1 MNLGRL
7 SINQPILAMV
17 LSIVLLIV
25 GAIAYTTLPVSE
37 YPQVV
42 PPTVVVTTQ
51 YPGASAQTVS
61 DTVAAPIEQEI
72 NGVEDMLYLYS
83 QATSNGQLTITVT
96 FKLGTDLDK
105 AQVLVQNRVAI
116 AQPRLPEEVQRNGV
130 VTRKNSPDILMVVFM
145 LSPDDTFDQL
155 YISNYALL
163 QVRDQL
169 LRLDGVGDIQMFGA
183 RDYSMRLW
191 LDPDKIATLGLTAGE
206 VVAAIRAQNVQIAG
220 GQIAEPPIADRAF
233 SPNLTF
239 TGRLKDPKQFEE
251 IVVKAGADGRTV
263 KLRDVARIELGA
275 LAYSTNSFLLRKS
288 AVAMLVTQRP
298 GSNALATAKSISNT
312 MERLKTSFPRGLD
325 YNIGYNPTEFIAQS
339 VSELIKTIYEAMAL
353 VVIVVLVFL
362 QGWRPAIIPIIA
374 IPVSLVGTFAVM
386 AALGF
391 SINNLTLFGLVL
403 AVGIVV
409 DDAIVVV
416 ENVERHLEHG
426 MSRRDAA
433 LRTMEEVGGA
443 LVSIAL
449 VLCAVFVPTAFLGGI
464 SGQFFQQFAVT
475 IAVATAISC
484 FCSLTLSPAL
494 ASLILQPHADKRPPA
509 SWNFIARG
517 WDWFTGLFN
526 RGFDRLSHGYAGAAN
541 FVIRHSVVMLL
552 VYVALIGS
560 AGWLLMTTPQG
571 FIPAQ
576 DRGYVI
582 VSVQLPGAASLA
594 RTTEVVR
601 EIERIA
607 LDTPGIIRVA
617 AFAGFSGATRTQA
630 SNAAA
635 LFPVFED
642 AEVRHKKGLSAN
654 AVANDLRKRL
664 ASIQGAFII
673 VIPPPAV
680 PGIGT
685 GGGFTMRIQDRQ
697 GRGSE
702 MLAAATDE
710 LVGAARKAPGL
721 TQVFSPFSANTP
733 QLFVDIDRVK
743 AQKLGVPI
751 AGITD
756 TIQTYF
762 GSSYVNDFNL
772 FGRTYHVTAQAD
784 LPFRK
789 ESADLARLRT
799 RNAAGDMVMLGSV
812 VDFRDVSGPDRVAR
826 YNLYPASELQG
837 DTLPGTSSATAIN
850 TMKKLAEET
859 LPSGFAY
866 RVDGSV
872 LSAGHRRQYRPPRV
886 PDLRAVRVS
895 GAGGA
900 IWQLEPAVRGHPDR
914 ADVPAGRD
922 YRRADH
928 GAGRQHPD
936 PDRVR
941 GAGGVGG
948 QERHSDR
955 RVRARYRTRRKGA
968 AGGGDRSLPVA
979 AAADPD
985 DLVRVHSR
993 RAAAGD
999 FLGLGVGD
1007 AAGGRRRRVLRH
1019 DWRDAVRPGL
1029 HADLLRHRPEP
1040 GGREGRQEA
1049 GRGVIRG
1056 DPVAIPPSFRARAAP
1071 RNGRSQELPMRR
1083 RCQRKPILLAYP
1095 KWMGSRGVMN
1105 SVGRFL

>member
-17 LSIVLLIV
+17 LSIVLLII
-25 GAIAYTTLPVSE
+25 GALAYTTLPVSE

-83 QATSNGQLTITVT
+83 QATSNGQLTITAT

-130 VTRKNSPDILMVVFM
+130 TTRKNSPDILMVVFM
-145 LSPDDTFDQL
+145 LSPDDSFDQL

-169 LRLDGVGDIQMFGA
+169 LRLDGVGDIQIFGA

-191 LDPDKIATLGLTAGE
+191 LDPDRIANLGLTSEE
-206 VVAAIRAQNVQIAG
+206 VLAAIRSQNVQIAG
-220 GQIAEPPIADRAF
+220 GQIAEPPIADRSF
-233 SPNLTF
+233 QPNLTF
-239 TGRLKDPKQFEE
+239 TGRLKDQKQFED
-251 IVVKAGADGRTV
+251 ILIKAGSEGRTV
-263 KLRDVARIELGA
+263 RLRDVARIELGA
-275 LAYSTNSFLLRKS
+275 LSYTTNSFLLRKS

-298 GSNALATAKSISNT
+298 GSNALATAKNISDT
-312 MERLKTSFPRGLD
+312 MMKLKASFPKGLD

-339 VSELIKTIYEAMAL
+339 VHELIKTIYEAMLL

-433 LRTMEEVGGA
+433 LKTMEEVGGA

-494 ASLILQPHADKRPPA
+494 ASQILVPHEEKRPPA
-509 SWNFIARG
+509 RWNFIARG
-517 WDWFTGLFN
+517 WDAFTGVFN
-526 RGFDRLSHGYAGAAN
+526 RVFERLSHGYAGVAN
-541 FVIRHSVVMLL
+541 FVIRHSAVMLII
-552 VYVALIGS
+552 YVALIGS
-560 AGWLLMTTPQG
+560 AGWLIATTPQG

-582 VSVQLPGAASLA
+582 ISVQLPGAASLA
-594 RTTEVVR
+594 RTTEIVR

-607 LDTPGIIRVA
+607 LDTPGIVRVA

-630 SNAAA
+630 GNAAA
-635 LFPVFED
+635 LFPVFDEP
-642 AEVRHKKGLSAN
+642 EVRLKKGLTAG
-654 AVANDLRKRL
+654 AITGELRKRL
-664 ASIQGAFII
+664 STIEGAFII

-685 GGGFTMRIQDRQ
+685 GGGFTIRIQDRQ
-697 GRGSE
+697 GRGPE

-710 LVGAARKAPGL
+710 LVAAARKAPEL
-721 TQVFSPFSANTP
+721 TSVFSPFTANTP
-733 QLFVDIDRVK
+733 QVFVDIDRTK

-751 AGITD
+751 SNIND

-762 GSSYVNDFNL
+762 GSTYVNDFNL

-789 ESADLARLRT
+789 ETTDLSRLRT

-812 VDFRDVSGPDRVAR
+812 VNFRDVSGPDRVAR
-826 YNLYPASELQG
+826 YNLYAASEFQG
-837 DTLPGTSSATAIN
+837 EPAPGTSSTTALNII
-850 TMKKLAEET
+850 KKLADDT
-859 LPSGFAY
+859 LPSGFTFEWTDLSYQQVTGGNAGLY
-866 RVDGSV
+866 VFPICVLFVYLVLAAQYGSWTLPFAV
-872 LSAGHRRQYRPPRV
+872 ILIV
-886 PDLRAVRVS
+886 PMCLLAATVGVRVMGQDVNVLTQIGFVVLVGLAAKNAILIVEFARDIELEGKPRLEAVIEACRLRLRPILMTSFAFILGVLPLVISTGS
-895 GAGGA
+895 GSEMR
-900 IWQLEPAVRGHPDR
+900 QAVGVAVFFGMIGVTLFGLVFTPIFYMIVRNLADGRG
-914 ADVPAGRD
+914 
-922 YRRADH
+922 
-928 GAGRQHPD
+928 
-936 PDRVR
+936 
-941 GAGGVGG
+941 
-948 QERHSDR
+948 
-955 RVRARYRTRRKGA
+955 KK
-968 AGGGDRSLPVA
+968 PVA
-979 AAADPD
+979 AT
-985 DLVRVHSR
+985 
-993 RAAAGD
+993 
-999 FLGLGVGD
+999 
-1007 AAGGRRRRVLRH
+1007 
-1019 DWRDAVRPGL
+1019 
-1029 HADLLRHRPEP
+1029 
-1040 GGREGRQEA
+1040 
-1049 GRGVIRG
+1049 
-1056 DPVAIPPSFRARAAP
+1056 
-1071 RNGRSQELPMRR
+1071 
-1083 RCQRKPILLAYP
+1083 
-1095 KWMGSRGVMN
+1095 
-1105 SVGRFL
+1105 

>member
-25 GAIAYTTLPVSE
+25 GALAYTTLPVSE

-116 AQPRLPEEVQRNGV
+116 AQPRLPAEVQQQGV

-145 LSPDDTFDQL
+145 LSPDDSFDQL

-191 LDPDKIATLGLTAGE
+191 LDPDRIANLGLTSAE
-206 VVAAIRAQNVQIAG
+206 VMAAIRSQNVQIAG
-220 GQIAEPPIADRAF
+220 GQIAEPPITDRAF
-233 SPNLTF
+233 QPNLVF
-239 TGRLKDPKQFEE
+239 TGRLKDPRQFEE
-251 IVVKAGADGRTV
+251 ILIKAGADGRV
-263 KLRDVARIELGA
+263 VRLRDVARIELGA
-275 LAYSTNSFLLRKS
+275 LSYATNSFLLRKS
-288 AVAMLVTQRP
+288 AVALLVTQRP
-298 GSNALATAKSISNT
+298 GSNALATAKNISST
-312 MERLKTSFPRGLD
+312 MEQLKTSFPKGLD

-339 VSELIKTIYEAMAL
+339 VHELIKTIYEAMAL

-433 LRTMEEVGGA
+433 LKTMEEVGGA

-449 VLCAVFVPTAFLGGI
+449 VLCAVFIPTAFIGGI

-494 ASLILQPHADKRPPA
+494 ASLILVPHEDKRPPA
-509 SWNFIARG
+509 SWNVVARG
-517 WDWFTGLFN
+517 WAGFTGVFN
-526 RGFDRLSHGYAGAAN
+526 RVFDRLSHGYADAAD
-541 FVIRHSVVMLL
+541 FVIRHKAIML
-552 VYVALIGS
+552 VIYVALIGS
-560 AGWLLMTTPQG
+560 AGYLLVTTPQG

-582 VSVQLPGAASLA
+582 ISAQLPGAASLD
-594 RTTEVVR
+594 RTTKVVR

-607 LDTPGIIRVA
+607 LDTPGIVRVA

-630 SNAAA
+630 GNAAA
-635 LFPVFED
+635 LFPVFDEPE
-642 AEVRHKKGLSAN
+642 ARLKKGLTAN
-654 AVANDLRKRL
+654 SITGELRKRL
-664 ASIQGAFII
+664 SAIQGAFII

-685 GGGFTMRIQDRQ
+685 GGGFTIRVQDRQ
-697 GRGSE
+697 GRGPE
-702 MLAAATDE
+702 LLAAATDE
-710 LVGAARKAPGL
+710 LVGAARKSPLLLAP
-721 TQVFSPFSANTP
+721 TVFSPFSANTP
-733 QLFVDIDRVK
+733 QVFVDIDRIK

-751 AGITD
+751 ASIND

-762 GSSYVNDFNL
+762 GSTYVNDFNL

-789 ESADLARLRT
+789 ETTDLARLRT
-799 RNAAGDMVMLGSV
+799 RNASGDMVMLGSV

-826 YNLYPASELQG
+826 YNLYAASELQG
-837 DTLPGTSSATAIN
+837 EPAPGVSSTTALN
-850 TMKKLAEET
+850 TIKQLADQT
-859 LPSGFAY
+859 LPSGFTFEWTDLSYQQVTGGNSGLYVFPICVLFVFLVLAAQY
-866 RVDGSV
+866 GS
-872 LSAGHRRQYRPPRV
+872 
-886 PDLRAVRVS
+886 
-895 GAGGA
+895 
-900 IWQLEPAVRGHPDR
+900 W
-914 ADVPAGRD
+914 
-922 YRRADH
+922 
-928 GAGRQHPD
+928 
-936 PDRVR
+936 
-941 GAGGVGG
+941 
-948 QERHSDR
+948 
-955 RVRARYRTRRKGA
+955 
-968 AGGGDRSLPVA
+968 SLPFAVILIVPMCLLAATIGVRIMGQDVNILTQIGFVVLVGLAAKNAILIVEFARDIELEGKPRLEAVIEACRLRLRPILMTSFAFILGVLPLVVSSGSGSEMRQAVGVAVFFGMLGVTLFGLIFTPIFYVIVRNLADGGKAKKVEA
-979 AAADPD
+979 AA
-985 DLVRVHSR
+985 
-993 RAAAGD
+993 
-999 FLGLGVGD
+999 
-1007 AAGGRRRRVLRH
+1007 
-1019 DWRDAVRPGL
+1019 
-1029 HADLLRHRPEP
+1029 
-1040 GGREGRQEA
+1040 
-1049 GRGVIRG
+1049 
-1056 DPVAIPPSFRARAAP
+1056 
-1071 RNGRSQELPMRR
+1071 
-1083 RCQRKPILLAYP
+1083 
-1095 KWMGSRGVMN
+1095 
-1105 SVGRFL
+1105 

>member
-130 VTRKNSPDILMVVFM
+130 TTRKNSPDILLVVFM

-169 LRLDGVGDIQMFGA
+169 LRLDGIGDIQMFGA

-191 LDPDKIATLGLTAGE
+191 LDPDKIANLGMTAGD
-206 VVAAIRAQNVQIAG
+206 VVAAIRAQNLQITG
-220 GQIAEPPIADRAF
+220 GQIAEPPISDRAF

-239 TGRLKDPKQFEE
+239 TGRLKDISQFED
-251 IVVKAGADGRTV
+251 IVVKAGTEGRTV
-263 KLRDVARIELGA
+263 RLRDVARVELGA
-275 LAYSTNSFLLRKS
+275 LSYTTNSFLLRKS
-288 AVAMLVTQRP
+288 AVALLVTQRP
-298 GSNALATAKSISNT
+298 GSNALATAKNISNA
-312 MERLKTSFPRGLD
+312 MERLKQGFPKGLD

-339 VSELIKTIYEAMAL
+339 VHELIKTIYEAMIL
-353 VVIVVLVFL
+353 VVIVVLLFL
-362 QGWRPAIIPIIA
+362 QGWRPAIIPIVA
-374 IPVSLVGTFAVM
+374 IPVSLVGTFAAM

-391 SINNLTLFGLVL
+391 AINNLTLFGLVL

-416 ENVERHLEHG
+416 ENVERHLRNG
-426 MSRRDAA
+426 LNRRDAA

-494 ASLILQPHADKRPPA
+494 ASQILKPHEEHRPHAG
-509 SWNFIARG
+509 WNVVARG
-517 WDWFTGLFN
+517 WEGFTNGFN
-526 RGFDRLSHGYAGAAN
+526 RLFDRMSHGYATAAN
-541 FVIRHSVVMLL
+541 FVIRHSVTMLL
-552 VYVALIGS
+552 VYLVLIGS
-560 AGWLLMTTPQG
+560 AGWLLVTTPQG

-582 VSVQLPGAASLA
+582 VSVQLPGAASLV
-594 RTTEVVR
+594 RTTEIVR
-601 EIERIA
+601 QIERTA

-635 LFPVFED
+635 LFPVFDEP
-642 AEVRHKKGLSAN
+642 ELRLKKGLTAN
-654 AVANDLRKRL
+654 AITADLRKRL
-664 ASIQGAFII
+664 SSIQGAFII

-685 GGGFTMRIQDRQ
+685 GGGFAMRIQDRQ
-697 GRGSE
+697 GRGSQ

-710 LVGAARKAPGL
+710 LANAARKAPGL
-721 TQVFSPFSANTP
+721 TSVFSTFTANTP

-743 AQKLGVPI
+743 AQKLAVPI
-751 AGITD
+751 QNVTEAIE
-756 TIQTYF
+756 TYF
-762 GSSYVNDFNL
+762 GSTYVNDFNL

-789 ESADLARLRT
+789 EPADLARLRT

-812 VDFRDVSGPDRVAR
+812 VDFRDRSGPDRVAR

-837 DTLPGTSSATAIN
+837 DTLPGTSSTTAIN
-850 TMKKLAEET
+850 TMKRIADET
-859 LPSGFAY
+859 LPSGFTFEWTDLSYQQVTGGNAGLFVFPICVLFVY
-866 RVDGSV
+866 LVLAAQYGSWTLPFAVILIVPMCLLAATIGVRIMGQDVNILTQIGFVVLVGLAAKNAILIVEFARDIELEGKPRLDAVIEACRLRLRPILMTSFAFILGVLPLVISTGSGSEMRQAVGVAVFFGMIGVTLFGLIFTPIFYMVVRNLADG
-872 LSAGHRRQYRPPRV
+872 G
-886 PDLRAVRVS
+886 
-895 GAGGA
+895 
-900 IWQLEPAVRGHPDR
+900 
-914 ADVPAGRD
+914 
-922 YRRADH
+922 
-928 GAGRQHPD
+928 
-936 PDRVR
+936 R
-941 GAGGVGG
+941 GAKP
-948 QERHSDR
+948 E
-955 RVRARYRTRRKGA
+955 TA
-968 AGGGDRSLPVA
+968 A
-979 AAADPD
+979 
-985 DLVRVHSR
+985 
-993 RAAAGD
+993 
-999 FLGLGVGD
+999 
-1007 AAGGRRRRVLRH
+1007 
-1019 DWRDAVRPGL
+1019 
-1029 HADLLRHRPEP
+1029 
-1040 GGREGRQEA
+1040 
-1049 GRGVIRG
+1049 
-1056 DPVAIPPSFRARAAP
+1056 
-1071 RNGRSQELPMRR
+1071 
-1083 RCQRKPILLAYP
+1083 
-1095 KWMGSRGVMN
+1095 
-1105 SVGRFL
+1105 

>member
-72 NGVEDMLYLYS
+72 NGVDDMLYLYS
-83 QATSNGQLTITVT
+83 QATSNGQLNITVT

-116 AQPRLPEEVQRNGV
+116 AQPRLPDEVQRNGV
-130 VTRKNSPDILMVVFM
+130 VTRKNSPDLMMVVFM
-145 LSPDDTFDQL
+145 LSPDDTFDQT

-169 LRLDGVGDIQMFGA
+169 LRLDGVGDIQIFGA

-191 LDPDKIATLGLTAGE
+191 LDPDKIANLGMTAGD
-206 VVAAIRAQNVQIAG
+206 VLAAIRSQNLQITG
-220 GQIAEPPIADRAF
+220 GQLASPPITDRAF
-233 SPNLTF
+233 QPNLTF
-239 TGRLKDPKQFEE
+239 TGRLKDPQQFED
-251 IVVKAGADGRTV
+251 IIVKAGSDGRTV
-263 KLRDVARIELGA
+263 RLRDVARIELGA
-275 LAYSTNSFLLRKS
+275 LDFSTNGFLLRKS
-288 AVAMLVTQRP
+288 AVALLVFQRP
-298 GSNALATAKSISNT
+298 GSNALATAKRISDT
-312 MERLKTSFPRGLD
+312 MVGLKASFPKGLD

-339 VSELIKTIYEAMAL
+339 VSELVKTIYEAMAL
-353 VVIVVLVFL
+353 VVVVVLVFL

-433 LRTMEEVGGA
+433 LKTMEEVGGA

-449 VLCAVFVPTAFLGGI
+449 VLCAVFVPTAFIGGI

-494 ASLILQPHADKRPPA
+494 ASQILQPLEDKRPPA
-509 SWNFIARG
+509 SWNILARG
-517 WDWFTGLFN
+517 WEKFTGLFN
-526 RGFDRLSHGYAGAAN
+526 RVFERLSHGYARAAG
-541 FVIRHSVVMLL
+541 FVIRHAAVMLL
-552 VYVALIGS
+552 VYAVLIGS
-560 AGWLLMTTPQG
+560 AGWLLYTTPQG

-582 VSVQLPGAASLA
+582 VAVQLPGAASLA
-594 RTTEVVR
+594 RTTDVVR
-601 EIERIA
+601 RIENIA
-607 LDTPGIIRVA
+607 LDTPGVVRVPA
-617 AFAGFSGATRTQA
+617 LAGLSGATRTQ
-630 SNAAA
+630 SGNSAA
-635 LFPVFED
+635 LFPVFDEPE
-642 AEVRHKKGLSAN
+642 ARVKKGLTADSITAE
-654 AVANDLRKRL
+654 LRKRL
-664 ASIQGAFII
+664 AGIEDAFII

-697 GRGSE
+697 GRGSDL
-702 MLAAATDE
+702 LAAATDE

-721 TQVFSPFSANTP
+721 TAVFSPYNANTP
-733 QLFVDIDRVK
+733 QVFVDIDRIK
-743 AQKLGVPI
+743 AQKLGIPI
-751 AGITD
+751 ANITE
-756 TIQTYF
+756 TIETYF
-762 GSSYVNDFNL
+762 GSAYVNDFNL

-789 ESADLARLRT
+789 ETADLARLRT

-812 VDFRDVSGPDRVAR
+812 VDFKDISGPDRVAR
-826 YNLYPASELQG
+826 YNLYPSSEVQG
-837 DTLPGTSSATAIN
+837 DTLPGTSSATAIDA
-850 TMKKLAEET
+850 MKRLAEDT
-859 LPSGFAY
+859 LPSGFSYEWTDLSYQQVTGGNSGLYVFPICVLFVFLVLAAQY
-866 RVDGSV
+866 GSWSLPFAVLLIVPMCLLAATIGVRIMGQDVNILTQIGFVVLVGLAAKNAILIVEFARDIEGEGRDRLDAVIEACRLRLRPILMTSFAFILGVLPLVISTGSGSEMRQAVGVAVFFGMLGVTLFGLIFTPIFYMVVRNLADGSK
-872 LSAGHRRQYRPPRV
+872 RKK
-886 PDLRAVRVS
+886 
-895 GAGGA
+895 
-900 IWQLEPAVRGHPDR
+900 PA
-914 ADVPAGRD
+914 PA
-922 YRRADH
+922 
-928 GAGRQHPD
+928 P
-936 PDRVR
+936 
-941 GAGGVGG
+941 
-948 QERHSDR
+948 
-955 RVRARYRTRRKGA
+955 
-968 AGGGDRSLPVA
+968 
-979 AAADPD
+979 
-985 DLVRVHSR
+985 
-993 RAAAGD
+993 
-999 FLGLGVGD
+999 
-1007 AAGGRRRRVLRH
+1007 
-1019 DWRDAVRPGL
+1019 
-1029 HADLLRHRPEP
+1029 
-1040 GGREGRQEA
+1040 
-1049 GRGVIRG
+1049 
-1056 DPVAIPPSFRARAAP
+1056 
-1071 RNGRSQELPMRR
+1071 
-1083 RCQRKPILLAYP
+1083 
-1095 KWMGSRGVMN
+1095 
-1105 SVGRFL
+1105 